1 MTGKKTFTYV
11 ELFAG
16 IGGFHLGL
24 SSLGGK
30 NLLASEWDRHA
41 AATYSSWF
49 PSVRLDTRD
58 IREVDVDGDIPM
70 HDILCGGFP
79 CQPFSLAG
87 VSKKQSLGRAH
98 GFDDERQGNLFFSIA
113 SIAEAKRPRVIFL
126 ENVKNLRSHDQG
138 RTWGTISKILD
149 DLGYQVHSSIV
160 DASKWVPQHR
170 ERMFIVAFDRKAD
183 FSRDPS
189 TFRFPDQFSG
199 AYPKFGEILD
209 DNVDQKLE
217 LSEGL
222 WAYLQRYAE
231 KHKRLGN
238 GFGYQVA
245 SKDGVS
251 RTLSARYYKDGSE
264 ILIRD
269 DSLERP
275 RKLSFEEAKRLMG
288 FTEEFQKYCFG
299 TEPFPQISSY
309 SQSLKQLGNA
319 VVPKVVKEVGQQIV
333 PFL

>member
-1 MTGKKTFTYV
+1 MTGKKTFTFV

-24 SSLGGK
+24 SSLGGR
-30 NLLASEWDRHA
+30 NLFASEWDRHA
-41 AATYSSWF
+41 AGTYSAWF
-49 PSVRLDTRD
+49 PGVRLDTRD
-58 IREVDVDGDIPM
+58 IRDVDVQGDIPT

-98 GFDDERQGNLFFSIA
+98 GFDDERQGNLFFAIA
-113 SIAEAKRPRVIFL
+113 SVAEAKRPKVIFL
-126 ENVKNLRSHDQG
+126 ENVKNLRSHDKG
-138 RTWGTISKILD
+138 RTWDTICKILD
-149 DLGYQVHSSIV
+149 ELGYHVHSSIV

-170 ERMFIVAFDRKAD
+170 ERLFIVAFDRKAH
-183 FSRDPS
+183 FSRDPL
-189 TFRFPDQFSG
+189 TFEFPSQVSG
-199 AYPKFGEILD
+199 TFPKFGEILD
-209 DNVDQKLE
+209 VEVDLNLE

-222 WAYLQRYAE
+222 WTYLQRYAE
-231 KHKRLGN
+231 KHRRLGN
-238 GFGYQVA
+238 GFGYQIA
-245 SKDGVS
+245 SNEGVS

-288 FTEEFQKYCFG
+288 FTEDFKKLCFG

-309 SQSLKQLGNA
+309 SQSLRQLGNA